1 MKYLTTAEF
10 LRLAKY
16 AEAAEFNRQ
25 VDPEWIETALAKD
38 GKHLVI
44 QVWPFHEKGERL
56 LILCKS
62 ADRTVPAQKQPQ
74 VWLDVTSE
82 AYADLPDAIEAIN
95 KGIREKHGKR
105 LIDELEAL

>member
-16 AEAAEFNRQ
+16 AEAAGFNRQ
-25 VDPEWIETALAKD
+25 TDPGWIEETLAED
-38 GKHLVI
+38 GKHLVM

-62 ADRTVPAQKQPQ
+62 NDPQVVPQRQPM

-82 AYADLPDAIEAIN
+82 DYANLPDAIEAIN

-105 LIDELEAL
+105 LISELEAL